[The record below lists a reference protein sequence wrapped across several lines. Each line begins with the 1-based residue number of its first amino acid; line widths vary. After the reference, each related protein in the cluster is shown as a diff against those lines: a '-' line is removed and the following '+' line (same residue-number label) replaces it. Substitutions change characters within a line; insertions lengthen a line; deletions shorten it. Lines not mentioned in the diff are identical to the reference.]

1 MGTSCC
7 CDKRTK
13 EKGDLEFRNPPALMS
28 DRLNSTEYDRHN
40 AAKKIQVEYRAYS
53 ARKNGCP
60 NEDDLFS
67 QYSHRLSQ
75 LNIVTQV
82 SIYIYIIR
90 TNTMH
95 WDLLIMLSTKLH
107 KIETNLN

>member
-40 AAKKIQVEYRAYS
+40 AAKKI
-53 ARKNGCP
+53 K
-60 NEDDLFS
+60 
-67 QYSHRLSQ
+67 
-75 LNIVTQV
+75 LNIELIQLGKMVAIMKM
-82 SIYIYIIR
+82 IYSR
-90 TNTMH
+90 NT
-95 WDLLIMLSTKLH
+95 LIDFH
-107 KIETNLN
+107 NLI